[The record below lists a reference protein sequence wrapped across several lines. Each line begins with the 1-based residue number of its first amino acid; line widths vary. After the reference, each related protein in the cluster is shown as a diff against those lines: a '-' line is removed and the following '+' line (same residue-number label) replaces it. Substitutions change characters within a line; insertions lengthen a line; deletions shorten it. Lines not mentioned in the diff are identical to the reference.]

1 MPVLPVRASLID
13 PLDAPVR
20 RFGVGNPGAAG
31 IDQNQGAI
39 RKSGYDCDLGST
51 RAGSARGFLNIR
63 LVVFVTQGNS
73 VTIPAPIGT
82 VIHPERL
89 RKNTMSAEAES
100 TSRIRPSRLKV
111 AFHSLGSPQRF
122 YRLSHVLVPWLGWLS
137 AILFA
142 VGLYGGLVLAPP
154 DYQQGDSYRI
164 IFIHVPAAW
173 MSMFCYAALA
183 VCGAITL
190 IWRMKLADV
199 VARATAPIGASFTLI
214 ALFTGSIWGKPM
226 WGTWWVWDARLTSE
240 LILLFLYLGFMA
252 LQAAIEDRRNAARAA
267 AVLAVVGVVNLPII
281 HYSVEWWNT
290 LHQGA
295 TITKFGAPSIAM
307 SMLIPLLIMF
317 VAFKTYY
324 FSVMLIRARGELLV
338 SEQRAQWVHNVI
350 SDKS

>member
-1 MPVLPVRASLID
+1 MPA
-13 PLDAPVR
+13 
-20 RFGVGNPGAAG
+20 
-31 IDQNQGAI
+31 Q
-39 RKSGYDCDLGST
+39 
-51 RAGSARGFLNIR
+51 
-63 LVVFVTQGNS
+63 
-73 VTIPAPIGT
+73 
-82 VIHPERL
+82 
-89 RKNTMSAEAES
+89 AES
-100 TSRIRPSRLKV
+100 SPRTRPSRFKV
-111 AFHSLGSPQRF
+111 AFHSMGSPRSF
-122 YRLSHVLVPWLGWLS
+122 YRLSRVLAPWLGWIS

-142 VGLYGGLVLAPP
+142 TGLYGGLVLAPP

-173 MSMFCYAALA
+173 MSMFCYAMLA
-183 VCGAITL
+183 FTGAITL

-252 LQAAIEDRRNAARAA
+252 LQAAIEDRRNAARAG
-267 AVLAVVGVVNLPII
+267 AVLALVGVVNLPII

-295 TITKFGAPSIAM
+295 TITKFDTPSIAM
-307 SMLIPLLIMF
+307 SMLIPLLVMF
-317 VAFKTYY
+317 AAFKTFF

-338 SEQRAQWVHNVI
+338 AEQKAHWVREMING
-350 SDKS
+350 KSS